1 MAGGYRWSHS
11 KDQLLASATLEASKL
26 DAGSAAGD
34 DANEFDLVALAQGAR
49 IPFFAVQGQAVVL
62 D

>member
-1 MAGGYRWSHS
+1 MVAF

-34 DANEFDLVALAQGAR
+34 DADELDLVALAQGAR
-49 IPFFAVQGQAVVL
+49 IPFLAVQGQAVVL